1 MPSRRTAICALAA
14 MSWTCLAIAPSLG
27 VMNRAM
33 ADDETILKVSANGKT
48 TEFSLAA
55 LDAMKQTSIRTG
67 LPWYEG
73 VGEFSGVSL
82 KDVLNAVGAT
92 GGTLQMTALNDYVVS
107 APTQEMIE
115 ADALLATRH
124 GGQPMPIS
132 DKGPIF
138 VLFPFDDRPELK
150 HQAYYSRAVW
160 QLDRIE
166 VDP

>member
-1 MPSRRTAICALAA
+1 MLSRRTAICALAA
-14 MSWTCLAIAPSLG
+14 MAWTCLAVAPSLG
-27 VMNRAM
+27 VVDPAM
-33 ADDETILKVSANGKT
+33 AEDETILKVSANGKT
-48 TEFSLAA
+48 TEFDLAA
-55 LDAMKQTSIRTG
+55 LDAMPQTSIRTG
-67 LPWYEG
+67 LPWYDG
-73 VGEFSGVSL
+73 VSEFSGVAL
-82 KDVLNAVGAT
+82 KDLLNAVGAVGT
-92 GGTLQMTALNDYVVS
+92 TLQLTALNDYFVT

-115 ADALLATRH
+115 ADAVLATRH

>member
-1 MPSRRTAICALAA
+1 MLSRRTAICALAA
-14 MSWTCLAIAPSLG
+14 MAWTCLATAPSLG
-27 VMNRAM
+27 VVAP
-33 ADDETILKVSANGKT
+33 AHAEDDTILKVSANGKT

-55 LDAMKQTSIRTG
+55 LDAMPQTSIRTG
-67 LPWYEG
+67 LPWYDG
-73 VGEFSGVSL
+73 VREFSGVPL
-82 KDVLNAVGAT
+82 KDILSAVGAT
-92 GGTLQMTALNDYVVS
+92 GTTLQMTALNDYLVS
-107 APTQEMIE
+107 APIQEMI
-115 ADALLATRH
+115 DAGAVLATRYE
-124 GGQPMPIS
+124 GQPMPIS